1 MISNNIFNSDWLFSC
16 RSKALDDMSIF
27 RIAQEENCILLTN
40 DRDFGEIVFRQKL
53 APSGIILF
61 RIKGQ
66 DSKEKVKLL
75 KKLLVSH
82 GDKLMNHFTVIT
94 RRKFRFIQI

>member
-1 MISNNIFNSDWLFSC
+1 MYSG
-16 RSKALDDMSIF
+16 R
-27 RIAQEENCILLTN
+27 
-40 DRDFGEIVFRQKL
+40 KL

-82 GDKLMNHFTVIT
+82 DNKLMNHFTVIT
-94 RRKFRFIQI
+94 KGSLDLYTYKPYKEKSE